1 MTVQQRK
8 EKKAG
13 NAVSNSSQGNNKSSI
28 VSGGPV
34 ALTRVSS
41 FGITKIPRSKLG
53 CIELTKIYSFLH
65 AQKD

>member
-34 ALTRVSS
+34 AQTRVSS
-41 FGITKIPRSKLG
+41 FPRSKLG
-53 CIELTKIYSFLH
+53 CVELTKIYSFLK
-65 AQKD
+65 AAA